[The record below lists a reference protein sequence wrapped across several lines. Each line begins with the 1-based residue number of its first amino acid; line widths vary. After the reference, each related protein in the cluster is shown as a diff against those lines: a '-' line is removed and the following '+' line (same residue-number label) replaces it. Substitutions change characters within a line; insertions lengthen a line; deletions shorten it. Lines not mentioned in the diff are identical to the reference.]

1 MASYRIEFTRSAEK
15 DLRKIDRSRVA
26 AILRKVEQLE
36 LNPRPDGSKKLAGA
50 DRTYRIRIG
59 DYRVVYE
66 IEDDVL
72 VVLVIRVGHRKDVY
86 R

>member
-15 DLRKIDRSRVA
+15 DLRKIAKPQIA
-26 AILRKVEQLE
+26 AIYRGIKRLE
-36 LNPRPDGSKKLAGA
+36 VDSRPHGVKKLEGA
-50 DRTYRIRIG
+50 DRTYRIRVG

-72 VVLVIRVGHRKDVY
+72 VVLVIRIAHRKDVY

>member
-1 MASYRIEFTRSAEK
+1 MDSYRIEFTRSAEK
-15 DLRKIDRSRVA
+15 DLRRLDRSRVA
-26 AILRKVEQLE
+26 SILQEISCLS
-36 LNPRPDGSKKLAGA
+36 NDPRPHGVKKLAGA
-50 DRTYRIRIG
+50 ERTYRIRIG

-72 VVLVIRVGHRKDVY
+72 LVLVVRVAHRKDVY